1 MQIEI
6 AVLIIFS
13 VWLLIVSFALFN
25 LTRFFRKLTKGI
37 SDADFKKILN
47 NVLLTQDKNTRGLNE
62 VKKQI
67 EDIERQGTFHIQ
79 KIGLVRFNPFK
90 DTGGDQSFSVA
101 ILDANLTG
109 ILITA
114 LHTRE
119 RTRFYSKLIVKGK
132 SELGLSEEEE
142 KALNRAQK
150 S

>member
-6 AVLIIFS
+6 AALIIFS
-13 VWLLIVSFALFN
+13 VWLLIVSFVLFN
-25 LTRFFRKLTKGI
+25 LTRFLRKLTKGVSEGDI
-37 SDADFKKILN
+37 KKVLSEILI
-47 NVLLTQDKNTRGLNE
+47 TQDKNTRGLAE
-62 VKKQI
+62 VKKQV

-101 ILDANLTG
+101 ILDANLNG

-119 RTRFYSKLIVKGK
+119 RTRLYSKLIVKGK
-132 SELGLSEEEE
+132 SEFELSQEEG
-142 KALNRAQK
+142 KALSRAQK